1 MADTP
6 DPEIEFRDVNNH
18 HLVDDDR
25 GDGRDIERDIHD
37 RHNEEPHLNILNRAP
52 PRRYLNFDDGDH
64 PGFGTG

>member
-25 GDGRDIERDIHD
+25 GDSRDIEREIHD
-37 RHNEEPHLNILNRAP
+37 RHNEEPHLNILNRAH
-52 PRRYLNFDDGDH
+52 RVDF
-64 PGFGTG
+64 